1 MSSFPHRGFRFG
13 VQVSKETSARGW
25 AELARRA
32 EGAGYDVFTMPD
44 HFTDQLAPIPALMAA
59 ADATTKLRI
68 GALVFDNDYKHPV
81 VLAKELATMDL
92 LSDGRVEI
100 GLGAGWMMS
109 DYEEAGIP
117 YDSPKV
123 RIDRFIEGVA
133 VIRGA
138 MADGPFSFSGDHYN
152 ITNYNGQPKPVQK
165 RPPLLIGGGGKRV
178 LSYAAR
184 EADIIGIHGTMTAGV
199 VGPEA
204 LATMTAESVDEKVA
218 IVAAAGAHRLN
229 DIEMNIRTFF
239 VKVTDDRAKAL
250 EHALACKRVVIEE
263 FLNGPEISLFGISD
277 GRNVLPMQPAQDFK
291 RALDGDQGPNTGGM
305 GAYSPLPWAPS
316 DIIEDT
322 HKQVLAPM
330 IAEMAARGTP
340 FVGLLY
346 AGLALTDHGTR
357 VIEFNARFGD
367 PETQVLIP
375 LLKTPLATLLY
386 NAATGNLKGTTLDW
400 NDDSAVTVVL
410 AAEGYPAA
418 PKSGGVITG
427 FSAID
432 DVQIYHAGTST
443 TEQGVVASGGRVLTV
458 TGIGED
464 LTEARNRAYRAI
476 SQIRLSGS
484 FYRTDIALNASVAE
498 KGN

>member
-1 MSSFPHRGFRFG
+1 MKILLVGSGGREHALG
-13 VQVSKETSARGW
+13 VGLQADPACT
-25 AELARRA
+25 ELHVAPGNPGIA
-32 EGAGYDVFTMPD
+32 QFAQCHPLVI
-44 HFTDQLAPIPALMAA
+44 TDNQAILQLAQQLHV
-59 ADATTKLRI
+59 D
-68 GALVFDNDYKHPV
+68 LV
-81 VLAKELATMDL
+81 
-92 LSDGRVEI
+92 
-100 GLGAGWMMS
+100 
-109 DYEEAGIP
+109 
-117 YDSPKV
+117 
-123 RIDRFIEGVA
+123 
-133 VIRGA
+133 
-138 MADGPFSFSGDHYN
+138 
-152 ITNYNGQPKPVQK
+152 
-165 RPPLLIGGGGKRV
+165 
-178 LSYAAR
+178 
-184 EADIIGIHGTMTAGV
+184 V
-199 VGPEA
+199 VGPEVP
-204 LATMTAESVDEKVA
+204 LVNGVA
-218 IVAAAGAHRLN
+218 DILRAAGIAVFGPSKAAAQLEGSKNFAKEVMRDAGVPTAHSFTCTTQQEIEIALDAFDAPYVVKDDGLAAGKGVVVTN
-229 DIEMNIRTFF
+229 DRQE
-239 VKVTDDRAKAL
+239 AL

-263 FLNGPEISLFGISD
+263 YLDGPEVSLFGISD
-277 GRNVLPMQPAQDFK
+277 GTTIVPMQPAQDFK
-291 RALDGDQGPNTGGM
+291 RAHDGDQGPNTGGM

-418 PKSGGVITG
+418 PKSGGIITG

-476 SQIRLSGS
+476 S
-484 FYRTDIALNASVAE
+484 
-498 KGN
+498 